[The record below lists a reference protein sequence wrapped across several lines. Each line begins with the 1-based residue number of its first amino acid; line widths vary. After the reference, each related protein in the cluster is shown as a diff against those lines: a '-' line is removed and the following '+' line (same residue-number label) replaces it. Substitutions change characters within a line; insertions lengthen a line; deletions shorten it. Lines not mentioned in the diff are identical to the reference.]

1 MTTRPMTTR
10 LIGSAV
16 ALVLGSV
23 LVAGCG
29 GAGGDGE
36 PGALALIVG
45 AHSNMVAPSLITAV
59 RDEID
64 TASDLGSPATV
75 VVPDGTP
82 TASAPLE
89 LATPNDNP
97 LYKQDQVNQLNALID
112 STRADSPEVDLL
124 SAIALAARSVT
135 DTVGP
140 QTIIVIDSGLQTT
153 GALRFQDQDGALLDA
168 NPNEVV
174 DLLRRTQQLPD
185 LTGIRVVFTG
195 LGDTAPPQQTLPQP
209 ARAVLVDLWKTIAE
223 AAGGTAE
230 IKEAPLPNTRKLD
243 GLPPVTVVPVA
254 VRSIGPV
261 PSVTVLRDGTVG
273 FLPDQAVFRDPSA
286 ASAVLSDYARV
297 IQNGKQARLT
307 GTTAS
312 AGAEE
317 GRLALSRDRANAVRD
332 LLISLGA
339 PADRIEARGLGSDF
353 PGYVP
358 DRDAQGNLDPL
369 RAAQNRQV
377 IIELT

>member
-1 MTTRPMTTR
+1 MTTRPITAR
-10 LIGSAV
+10 LISSAV

-29 GAGGDGE
+29 GASGDGE
-36 PGALALIVG
+36 PGALAVIVG

-75 VVPDGTP
+75 IVPDGTP
-82 TASAPLE
+82 TASAALE

-97 LYKQDQVNQLNALID
+97 LYQQDQVNQLNTLID

-135 DTVGP
+135 DAVGP

-153 GALRFQDQDGALLDA
+153 GALRFQDQDSALLNA
-168 NPNEVV
+168 NPSEVV

-185 LTGIRVVFTG
+185 LSGIRVVFTG
-195 LGDTAPPQQTLPQP
+195 LGDTAPPQQPLPQP
-209 ARAVLVDLWKTIAE
+209 ARAVLVELWKTIVE

-230 IKEAPLPNTRKLD
+230 IIQAPLPNTRTLE
-243 GLPPVTVVPVA
+243 GLPPVAVVPVA

-273 FLPDQAVFRDPSA
+273 FLPDQAVFRDPGA
-286 ASAVLSDYARV
+286 ARTVLSDYARA
-297 IQNGKQARLT
+297 IQNGKQALLT

-312 AGAEE
+312 AGTKE
-317 GRLALSRDRANAVRD
+317 GRLALSRDRANAVRE

-353 PGYVP
+353 PGYVT

-369 RAAQNRQV
+369 QAAQNRQV

>member
-1 MTTRPMTTR
+1 MTTR

-29 GAGGDGE
+29 AAGGNGE
-36 PGALALIVG
+36 PGALAVIVG

-153 GALRFQDQDGALLDA
+153 GALRFQDQDGALL
-168 NPNEVV
+168 
-174 DLLRRTQQLPD
+174 
-185 LTGIRVVFTG
+185 
-195 LGDTAPPQQTLPQP
+195 
-209 ARAVLVDLWKTIAE
+209 
-223 AAGGTAE
+223 
-230 IKEAPLPNTRKLD
+230 
-243 GLPPVTVVPVA
+243 
-254 VRSIGPV
+254 
-261 PSVTVLRDGTVG
+261 
-273 FLPDQAVFRDPSA
+273 
-286 ASAVLSDYARV
+286 
-297 IQNGKQARLT
+297 
-307 GTTAS
+307 
-312 AGAEE
+312 
-317 GRLALSRDRANAVRD
+317 
-332 LLISLGA
+332 
-339 PADRIEARGLGSDF
+339 
-353 PGYVP
+353 
-358 DRDAQGNLDPL
+358 
-369 RAAQNRQV
+369 
-377 IIELT
+377 